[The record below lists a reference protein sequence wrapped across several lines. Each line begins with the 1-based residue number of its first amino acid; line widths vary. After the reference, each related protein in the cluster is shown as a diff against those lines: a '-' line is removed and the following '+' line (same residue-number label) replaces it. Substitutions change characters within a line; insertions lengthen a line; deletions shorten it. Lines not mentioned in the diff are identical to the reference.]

1 MTSRVTISEHI
12 GNEMRTKICKLIL
25 DGKSKISILID
36 EATTVSKKSALV
48 VYIKTCLS
56 GTVEPV
62 TFYLDLIELPGQDA
76 ESIYKTLLK
85 CLESYGFS
93 SEILSDQLIG
103 FASDGASVMFG
114 SQSGVAKRI
123 QNAFPNVVIWH
134 CLNHRL
140 ELAVGDAVSE
150 ISGVNHFKI
159 LFDKLYHTYHTSAK
173 NKRELEECCQDLT
186 THFYSIGRVL
196 DTRWV
201 ASSFRT
207 VKAVWT
213 VYYPLHCHLIKASKD
228 TSRNSPEQKTFL
240 GLATKLSSAAFVLN
254 LATMYDCLEE
264 LSNLSEDLQERKITL
279 PRAQAL
285 IYRAIRV
292 FHSMVD
298 YPGVKY
304 KEAKSAVEKVGE
316 DRKFKGVLLQDN
328 RKCDVVIHYGQ
339 FMRSLAANLE
349 ERLVAFRD
357 TEKELPKLL
366 NCITVLNPSNWP
378 KECPLTYGNE
388 EIQYMC
394 DTFHLNDVTARRGF
408 QEYIDNVREEG
419 LLDPPDKLLD
429 LVKATKTLPFS
440 TAACERGFSQMN
452 VLASSTK
459 SSLSIKTL
467 STLMFIKCVGP
478 PPQQFDPAKYVRTW
492 KNSLAD
498 DSKARSRKRTA
509 NEEHDYDFI
518 WKKLK

>member
-1 MTSRVTISEHI
+1 MQVTLTKFLGLKERGDPVEQREETEESDFESDCEDEDGAGTPATDVESDHDEPLPVESRTLQSDKLCHNICEHI
-12 GNEMRTKICKLIL
+12 GNEMRTKIY
-25 DGKSKISILID
+25 

-123 QNAFPNVVIWH
+123 QNAFPNVVICH

-173 NKRELEECCQDLT
+173 NKKELEECCQDLT

-429 LVKATKTLPFS
+429 L
-440 TAACERGFSQMN
+440 
-452 VLASSTK
+452 
-459 SSLSIKTL
+459 
-467 STLMFIKCVGP
+467 
-478 PPQQFDPAKYVRTW
+478 FDPAKYVRTW